1 MNWRKLI
8 PSDEQLAAIIGN
20 LLRFAVTVAAIFVL
34 FGGILYLIK
43 YGGSLP
49 DYRVFHG
56 EPKDLRSI
64 GGIIRE
70 VLDFRRR
77 GLIQLGLLL
86 LMLTPVVRVLF
97 SLVAFALQRDRAY
110 VIITLIVFGVLTFSL
125 IWGGT

>member
-8 PSDEQLAAIIGN
+8 PTDEQLANIIGN
-20 LLRFAVTVAAIFVL
+20 LLRIAVMVAAAFVL
-34 FGGILYLIK
+34 FGGILYLVK
-43 YGGSLP
+43 YGAGLP

-64 GGIIRE
+64 GGIIQE

-86 LMLTPVVRVLF
+86 LMLTPVARVLF
-97 SLVAFALQRDRAY
+97 SLVAFGLQRDRAY
-110 VIITLIVFGVLTFSL
+110 VVITLIVFGVLIFSL
-125 IWGGT
+125 IWGGA

>member
-1 MNWRKLI
+1 MEWKRLI
-8 PSDEQLAAIIGN
+8 PTDEQLADIIGS
-20 LLRFAVTVAAIFVL
+20 LLRIAVMIAAGFVL
-34 FGGILYLIK
+34 LGGILYLIK
-43 YGGSLP
+43 YGAALP

-70 VLDFRRR
+70 VIDFRRR

-86 LMLTPVVRVLF
+86 LMLTPVARVLF

-110 VIITLIVFGVLTFSL
+110 VLITLIVFGVLIFSL
-125 IWGGT
+125 IWGGA